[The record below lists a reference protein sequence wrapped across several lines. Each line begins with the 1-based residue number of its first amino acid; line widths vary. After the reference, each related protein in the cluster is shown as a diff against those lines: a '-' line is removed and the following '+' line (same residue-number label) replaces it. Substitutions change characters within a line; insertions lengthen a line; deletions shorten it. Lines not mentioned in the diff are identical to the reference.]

1 MGRTLASGCTLR
13 EACCVVLS
21 AQQSPDLIVVGSGL
35 GGLCCA
41 AIAARH
47 GLEVLVLEAHDRPG
61 GAAHG
66 FERRG
71 FQFESGPS
79 LWSGLGRW
87 PSTNPLAQVL
97 RAVGESV
104 PVVSYQE
111 WGLLLPEGQ
120 LRIGVGADPF
130 LEALRQLRG
139 PAAVEEWRNFMVW
152 LEPYC
157 RAAASLP
164 LLAMRAGLGMAGVL
178 GARGSA
184 TLLRQAPRLA
194 ALGGAF
200 GPMARRQLKDPFLLH
215 WVEMLCFLISGLSM
229 DQTSAAAMATLFG
242 EWFEPSASLDYPLGG
257 SPAVVEALVRGLRR
271 HGGDLR
277 CRATV
282 RQILVDGNRAIGV
295 ELDQGERLEARL
307 GVVSNASPWDTLQL
321 LPEEAASRRWRRQ
334 VEETPACASF
344 LHWHVGLRAKGLP
357 ELPIH
362 HVWVGDWERAIGAE
376 RNMLVFSMP
385 SLLDPQLAP
394 AGHQLI
400 HAYSPANEPWELW
413 RDLQAGSSAY
423 EALKAER
430 CGLFRQVF
438 SALVPDLADRIV
450 LELQGTPHTHR
461 HYLRVHQGSYGP
473 AIGADR
479 SPFPG
484 GSTPIDGLQL
494 CGAGVFPGIGVPPVA
509 VSGAMAAHSFVPLAK
524 QKALI
529 QDLGL

>member
-1 MGRTLASGCTLR
+1 M
-13 EACCVVLS
+13 
-21 AQQSPDLIVVGSGL
+21 
-35 GGLCCA
+35 
-41 AIAARH
+41 AARH

-87 PSTNPLAQVL
+87 PSSNPLAQVL

-104 PVVSYQE
+104 PVVSYEE
-111 WGLLLPEGQ
+111 WGLMLPEGH
-120 LRIGVGADPF
+120 LRIGVGAEPF
-130 LEALRQLRG
+130 EMAIHQLRG
-139 PAAVEEWRNFMVW
+139 AAAVEEWQAFMRW

-157 RAAASLP
+157 RAAGSLP
-164 LLAMRAGLGMAGVL
+164 LLAMRPGLGMAGVL

-200 GPMARRQLKDPFLLH
+200 GPMARRHLRDPFLLH
-215 WVEMLCFLISGLSM
+215 WVEMLCFLISGLPM

-242 EWFEPSASLDYPLGG
+242 EWFEPQASLDYPVGG
-257 SPAVVEALVRGLRR
+257 SAAVADALVRGLQR
-271 HGGDLR
+271 HGGELR
-277 CRATV
+277 TRAAV
-282 RQILVDGNRAIGV
+282 RRIRVEGNRAVGV
-295 ELDQGERLEARL
+295 ELESGERLDARL
-307 GVVSNASPWDTLQL
+307 GVVSNASPWDTLEL
-321 LPEEAASRRWRRQ
+321 LSPQDQPRRWARL
-334 VEETPACASF
+334 TAAMPTCASF
-344 LHWHVGLRAKGLP
+344 LHWHVGLRGGGGLE

-362 HVWVGDWERAIGAE
+362 HVWVGDWERGVGAE

-385 SLLDPQLAP
+385 SRLDPQLAP
-394 AGHQLI
+394 DGHHVL

-413 RDLQAGSSAY
+413 RDLEPGSPAY
-423 EALKAER
+423 EAQKQDR
-430 CGLFRQVF
+430 CALFGEVF
-438 SALVPDLADRIV
+438 SQLVPDLAERIV
-450 LELQGTPHTHR
+450 VELKGTPLTHR
-461 HYLRVHQGSYGP
+461 RYLRVHQGSYGP

-494 CGAGVFPGIGVPPVA
+494 CGSGVFPGIGVPPVA
-509 VSGAMAAHSFVPLAK
+509 VSGAMAAHSFVPAAK
-524 QKALI
+524 QKALL
-529 QDLGL
+529 QELGIS